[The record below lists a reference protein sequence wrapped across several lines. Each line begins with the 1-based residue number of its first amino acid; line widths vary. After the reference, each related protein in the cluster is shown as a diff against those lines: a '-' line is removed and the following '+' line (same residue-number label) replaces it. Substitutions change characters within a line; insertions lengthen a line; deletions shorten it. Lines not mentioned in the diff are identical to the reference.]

1 MGRCCTGV
9 ALRLMDQPEEA
20 EEVLQETLLTVYEK
34 IHTFDERSALTTW
47 LYRIT
52 VNTALMRLRAKARM
66 PEDAFGALQ
75 GPDFTA
81 QGQHAREVADWA
93 LPPEETLLRR
103 EALATLQQAIAHLP
117 ALYRAVYILA
127 EIEGLSHQEI
137 ASILDLTV
145 GPPKL
150 ASIGRGCVYGRRLP
164 SMVWNGGRPQHE
176 GLDTIHG
183 EAPGLVHQSRSTR
196 RHPC

>member
-1 MGRCCTGV
+1 MTAALVAALKRQSPMAFEQLIAEYGTMLYRV
-9 ALRLMDQPEEA
+9 ALRLMNQPEEA

-66 PEDAFGALQ
+66 PEDAFGDLQ
-75 GPDFTA
+75 GPDFTE

-117 ALYRAVYILA
+117 ALYRTVYILA

-145 GPPKL
+145 ATAKTRLHRARLCLREAL
-150 ASIGRGCVYGRRLP
+150 AEYCVERRQT
-164 SMVWNGGRPQHE
+164 S
-176 GLDTIHG
+176 
-183 EAPGLVHQSRSTR
+183 A
-196 RHPC
+196 